1 MKSKEPKNQKERQ
14 KELLEEI
21 QNALL
26 ERELAKINKEILELE
41 EAGLGPKPPPPK
53 PDLILIKT
61 DGNELVGWLLSLVA
75 SLYGIYETCSK
86 WYDLIDNIFKAVEW
100 LKPYWDKF
108 HF

>member
-1 MKSKEPKNQKERQ
+1 MKSNEPKNQKERR

-26 ERELAKINKEILELE
+26 ERELIRLQKENMELE
-41 EAGLGPKPPPPK
+41 EAGLGPKPPK

-61 DGNELVGWLLSLVA
+61 DGNEFVGRLLSLVA
-75 SLYGIYETCSK
+75 SIYGIYETCSG
-86 WYDLIDNIFKAVEW
+86 WHEFIDFIFKAIEW